1 MGAPGG
7 RRGRHRLGAPL
18 RAIGFVWRIGSS
30 HGLACP
36 SGGGKLGLFVR
47 RAPSR
52 PGGIGF
58 VCTTGPHRP
67 EAAGRNGRPATLGL
81 FVQDPRH
88 RSPDTPGRPRL
99 ALFVHGDTPLRA
111 WARQI
116 GFVWRPRQKS
126 PSWVSTRVSGP
137 ISRVG
142 PVEPDFCR
150 ARRGQ
155 LGLFRRTAPRPAGS
169 VPPGAG
175 NGLCLAQSAIRNRR
189 IGFVSYGSSLPGHR
203 GPRVTSDTRQR
214 DSAAKYAKY
223 AKGTPQS
230 ASFFAWFAYFAV
242 TFFSC
247 VFKSSIID
255 HKSSIPGPPR
265 TRDVLLSR
273 GRVARIVP
281 EFCAQTTPENRA
293 TP

>member
-67 EAAGRNGRPATLGL
+67 EAAGRHGRPAKLGL

-116 GFVWRPRQKS
+116 GFVWTTGPPVARRPRL
-126 PSWVSTRVSGP
+126 
-137 ISRVG
+137 
-142 PVEPDFCR
+142 
-150 ARRGQ
+150 A
-155 LGLFRRTAPRPAGS
+155 LFRTSHFTPQTS
-169 VPPGAG
+169 
-175 NGLCLAQSAIRNRR
+175 NFFS
-189 IGFVSYGSSLPGHR
+189 IGFVSAKSRACPIHHNSFPGKHL
-203 GPRVTSDTRQR
+203 TLSTR
-214 DSAAKYAKY
+214 
-223 AKGTPQS
+223 
-230 ASFFAWFAYFAV
+230 
-242 TFFSC
+242 
-247 VFKSSIID
+247 
-255 HKSSIPGPPR
+255 
-265 TRDVLLSR
+265 
-273 GRVARIVP
+273 
-281 EFCAQTTPENRA
+281 
-293 TP
+293 